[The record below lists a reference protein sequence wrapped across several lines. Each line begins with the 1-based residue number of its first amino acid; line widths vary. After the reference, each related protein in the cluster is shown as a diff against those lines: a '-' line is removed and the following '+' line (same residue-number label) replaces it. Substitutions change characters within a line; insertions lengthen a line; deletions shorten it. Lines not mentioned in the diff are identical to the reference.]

1 MKKNILFFV
10 FCFVFL
16 DNLFSTEIIQ
26 YGPNIVRV
34 LKGNDHKSYSVIMTP
49 QRADNPSFSWRVDDE
64 GNVTFFDKSG
74 NILLQETGAEI
85 HSINEGVD
93 KGHSSV
99 SQSWMIDKDE
109 ALFGLGQRKDP
120 DMNQHGKSVKI
131 WSGNTNITIPY
142 FSSEKGYGLYWD
154 NAGLSYFD
162 SNDEKV
168 SFRSEVA
175 DGVDYYFIYKDGT
188 QDGVMDG
195 VRQLSGKATMFPRWT
210 LGYWQCRER
219 YKSSD
224 ELCDVLDKH
233 RQLGIPLDGIVQ
245 DWQYWGCDSNWNA
258 MKFQN
263 PRYINKLGDPEYMR
277 YLPDDEQKNW
287 QRLAQKTPRIKSP
300 EDMVSYVHDNHA
312 HIMISIWASFGP
324 WTDQYRDLKS
334 INALLPFD
342 TWPRNKGVLP
352 YDPFNPKARDIYWK
366 YLCHLYNM
374 GFDAWWSDST
384 EPDHFEKPGD
394 NDYLTYDGSW
404 RSVKNAFPLVTN
416 IGIYEHQRKMANGD
430 KKRAFQMTRCG
441 TFGLQRSAAFNWS
454 GDIRA
459 SWKEFKNQIPSGLN
473 YTICGNPFWNT
484 DLGGF
489 FYWEYEQTPNNPA
502 VAELQT
508 RWMQWGTFLPL
519 MRNHCSSPMVS
530 EIYLYGK
537 EGHWAYDAM
546 VKAVKLRYRLLPYSY
561 SQTGACV
568 QRNETMMRPFVFDF
582 PNDKKAINCNDEYM
596 YGRAF
601 LVHPVTDPMYTYKD
615 DQKKG
620 HLIYPDPKQ
629 AAAPVVTYLP
639 NGAEWYDFYTNQKY
653 EGGRV
658 VTRPC
663 PIDEIPVYVR
673 AGSIVPYGPDVQY
686 SDERSLDTLDIC
698 IYPDAD
704 GEYVLYE
711 DEGDNYNYE
720 KGAFTEIIFLWND
733 ANQTL
738 TISDRKGKFKGML
751 KQRLFNVYIAG
762 EANSTTKLISYSGQ
776 KVVVNVKK
784 T

>member
-561 SQTGACV
+561 SQAGACV

-698 IYPDAD
+698 IYPGAD